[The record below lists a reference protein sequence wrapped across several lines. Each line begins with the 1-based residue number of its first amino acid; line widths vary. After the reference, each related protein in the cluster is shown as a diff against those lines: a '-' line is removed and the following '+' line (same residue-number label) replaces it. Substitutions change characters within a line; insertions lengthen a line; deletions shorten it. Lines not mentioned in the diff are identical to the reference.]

1 MCSSDLLF
9 SKAKTPRSLML
20 AATLTGLCLAPCGGN
35 AYLPTIITGTMYQR
49 PFLENK
55 MDLVNLARINL
66 AGTGIS
72 CSMWPWLVVGT
83 YYYTNLGVTP
93 PEFAMYCVALPL
105 AILTLVISA
114 LTGWGIVR
122 LTDEEAAAQL
132 AELDEG
138 KS

>member
-1 MCSSDLLF
+1 
-9 SKAKTPRSLML
+9 
-20 AATLTGLCLAPCGGN
+20 
-35 AYLPTIITGTMYQR
+35 
-49 PFLENK
+49 
-55 MDLVNLARINL
+55 
-66 AGTGIS
+66 
-72 CSMWPWLVVGT
+72 
-83 YYYTNLGVTP
+83 
-93 PEFAMYCVALPL
+93 MYCVALPL

>member
-1 MCSSDLLF
+1 M
-9 SKAKTPRSLML
+9 A
-20 AATLTGLCLAPCGGN
+20 
-35 AYLPTIITGTMYQR
+35 
-49 PFLENK
+49 
-55 MDLVNLARINL
+55 L
-66 AGTGIS
+66 AG
-72 CSMWPWLVVGT
+72 VGT

-105 AILTLVISA
+105 TILTLVISA
-114 LTGWGIVR
+114 FTGWGIVR